1 MNRYLRQIPTLL
13 LCAALTLNAASCIYE
28 DMEPCPVEV
37 RFVYDYN
44 MQFADAFPRRVKDVR
59 LYIFGQDGQLLDTRQ
74 ASASE
79 AFGENYR
86 MDLQGLDPGTYT
98 LVAWATDDAQ
108 AATQTYAF
116 DQSPAAGSQLT
127 DMHLHIDDGQTR
139 TGQCALYLPNLWHG
153 WVKDFTI
160 EPNQPALATVSLTQ
174 DIKRFRILLQ
184 NGDGS
189 RLAAA
194 DYSLSITAANSR
206 LDYDNSPMDSEPL
219 RYTPHYTEEAV
230 VDNGTD
236 ADRQTPLHALVAE
249 MNTLR
254 LTEGSETRFLVRN
267 EREGRT
273 LFDIDLLRY
282 LELMRLEQY
291 ADMPLQEYLDREDS
305 YQIILL
311 LGQDE
316 HVISIQINQWI
327 MVFNETEL

>member
-1 MNRYLRQIPTLL
+1 MNRYLRQIPALML
-13 LCAALTLNAASCIYE
+13 GAALSLNAASCIYE

-44 MQFADAFPRRVKDVR
+44 MQFADAFPHRVKDVR

-74 ASASE
+74 ATTSD
-79 AFGENYR
+79 AFGDNYR
-86 MDLQGLDPGTYT
+86 MNLQGLDPGTYT
-98 LVAWATDDAQ
+98 LVAWATDDAP
-108 AATQTYAF
+108 AAQSTYAF
-116 DQSPAAGSQLT
+116 DQSPARGSQLD
-127 DMHLHIDDGQTR
+127 DMHLHLDTDAAPS
-139 TGQCALYLPNLWHG
+139 ALYLPNLWHG

-174 DIKRFRILLQ
+174 DVKRFRILLQ
-184 NGDGS
+184 NGDGT

-194 DYSLSITAANSR
+194 DYSLSISAANSR

-219 RYTPHYTEEAV
+219 HYTPHYTEEAV
-230 VDNGTD
+230 LDNGTD